1 MMNNFTDAIRGKVI
15 AGNNKYT
22 SRQEKGATV
31 IETNKAENKCVIS
44 AINRD
49 GIVQVYYNVPVL
61 YTAIDASMAS
71 WFPKNGERVM
81 VVEKNKNYVITGPF
95 IEKPNISTEFD
106 YYSPGTDD
114 GDGFIQ

>member
-1 MMNNFTDAIRGKVI
+1 MNNFTDAIRGKVV

-31 IETNKAENKCVIS
+31 IEANVAENKCVIS

-61 YTAIDASMAS
+61 YTTTDKTNVS
-71 WFPKNGERVM
+71 WFPKDGEQVM
-81 VVEKNKNYVITGPF
+81 VTEKNKGYTITGPF
-95 IEKPNISTEFD
+95 VNRPNVATTYDF
-106 YYSPGTDD
+106 YSLGTDD
-114 GDGFIQ
+114 ADGNLQ

>member
-1 MMNNFTDAIRGKVI
+1 
-15 AGNNKYT
+15 
-22 SRQEKGATV
+22 
-31 IETNKAENKCVIS
+31 
-44 AINRD
+44 
-49 GIVQVYYNVPVL
+49 
-61 YTAIDASMAS
+61 MAS

-95 IEKPNISTEFD
+95 IEKPNISTEYD

>member
-1 MMNNFTDAIRGKVI
+1 MNNFTSAIKGKVI

-22 SRQEKGATV
+22 SRQEKSAIV
-31 IETNKAENKCVIS
+31 IEGNKSNNRCVIS
-44 AINRD
+44 SVNRD

-71 WFPKNGERVM
+71 WFPENGEQVM

-95 IEKPNISTEFD
+95 IERPNVSTEYD
-106 YYSPGTDD
+106 YYTSGTNDAD
-114 GDGFIQ
+114 GLIQ